1 MKIVLVS
8 VIFVFLSILSYGQ
21 GHYTTTNEQAIKHFA
36 LASQSLDYHEFE
48 NAVSEL
54 QKAIDE
60 DSNFIEAHEQLGDVY
75 NLLHQNQ
82 QAVKEYLTVISL
94 NPDFIRAVYLK
105 LGTIEISLAQY
116 EQAQLHLE
124 KYLTYPN
131 LTDQNIFLTKKLLK
145 DCEFSI
151 EAIKHPVPFTPVNM
165 GPEINTA
172 DDEYLPEVTA
182 DENTLIF
189 TRQINRNED
198 FYKSVKVDGKWQ
210 TATYLSKN
218 INTPNYNEGA
228 QSISQDGKF
237 LFFTGCNRPDGLG
250 RCDIYIARK
259 QGDDWGKPYDLNPPV
274 NTPGWE
280 SQPSISSDGRTLYF
294 VSNRKGGY
302 GGYDIWKSTVTDKG
316 WSEPENLG
324 PNINTSF
331 DEQSPY
337 IHADDSTLYFC
348 SDGWPGLGGKDL
360 FMSRLGKDGKW
371 QKPTNLGYPINSSGD
386 ENGLSVN
393 ASGQYAYFAS
403 NKLSGYGGFDIYTF
417 ELPVVDRPHMVTY
430 VKGIV
435 TDIKTKEPLEAAVEI
450 IDLEKNVAV
459 YQDYSAADDGD
470 FLATLTAGKNY
481 GLNVS
486 KDGYL
491 FYSANFSLVGREA
504 KEPFILSIELS
515 PIEIG
520 NKVILNNIFFD
531 TNKYDIKPDSKAE
544 LQKLIDFLTLNST
557 IHVEIS
563 GHTDN
568 VGNTQ
573 LNQVL
578 SQNRAKAV
586 YQYLVTG
593 GINPARLVYKGYG
606 DTQPIVPNTSDDN
619 RSKNRRTEFKII
631 AK

>member
-1 MKIVLVS
+1 
-8 VIFVFLSILSYGQ
+8 
-21 GHYTTTNEQAIKHFA
+21 
-36 LASQSLDYHEFE
+36 
-48 NAVSEL
+48 
-54 QKAIDE
+54 
-60 DSNFIEAHEQLGDVY
+60 
-75 NLLHQNQ
+75 
-82 QAVKEYLTVISL
+82 
-94 NPDFIRAVYLK
+94 
-105 LGTIEISLAQY
+105 
-116 EQAQLHLE
+116 
-124 KYLTYPN
+124 
-131 LTDQNIFLTKKLLK
+131 
-145 DCEFSI
+145 
-151 EAIKHPVPFTPVNM
+151 
-165 GPEINTA
+165 
-172 DDEYLPEVTA
+172 
-182 DENTLIF
+182 
-189 TRQINRNED
+189 
-198 FYKSVKVDGKWQ
+198 
-210 TATYLSKN
+210 
-218 INTPNYNEGA
+218 
-228 QSISQDGKF
+228 
-237 LFFTGCNRPDGLG
+237 
-250 RCDIYIARK
+250 
-259 QGDDWGKPYDLNPPV
+259 
-274 NTPGWE
+274 
-280 SQPSISSDGRTLYF
+280 
-294 VSNRKGGY
+294 
-302 GGYDIWKSTVTDKG
+302 
-316 WSEPENLG
+316 
-324 PNINTSF
+324 
-331 DEQSPY
+331 
-337 IHADDSTLYFC
+337 
-348 SDGWPGLGGKDL
+348 
-360 FMSRLGKDGKW
+360 
-371 QKPTNLGYPINSSGD
+371 
-386 ENGLSVN
+386 
-393 ASGQYAYFAS
+393 
-403 NKLSGYGGFDIYTF
+403 
-417 ELPVVDRPHMVTY
+417 MVTY

-459 YQDYSAADDGD
+459 YQDYSAADEGD